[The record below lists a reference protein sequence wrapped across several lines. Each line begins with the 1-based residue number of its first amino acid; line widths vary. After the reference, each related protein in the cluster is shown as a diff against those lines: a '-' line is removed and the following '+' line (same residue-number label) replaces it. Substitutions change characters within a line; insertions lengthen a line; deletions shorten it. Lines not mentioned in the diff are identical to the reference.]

1 MIPENESVIVGWSGS
16 GCPFDEVFNGF
27 GIACV
32 GIQTEVEGGDNGFT
46 IETLEAACDGGDIVI
61 GANDADSGATP
72 RITSSSGIGG
82 FVACAG
88 ALIPEDGKIDAIGEL
103 ADRKFH
109 AVDAIFGVLIEI
121 ASGHV
126 NEECPVIFLFLG
138 SGGGSGLLGEV
149 GEELVAVGGGCIFAD
164 DADEVIACGEVGIF
178 EGDGFVVGGP
188 GGGFKEGG
196 GGAASFVEF

>member
-46 IETLEAACDGGDIVI
+46 VETLEAACDGGDIAI
-61 GANDADSGATP
+61 GANDADSGAAP

-88 ALIPEDGKIDAIGEL
+88 ALIPKDGKIDAIGEL
-103 ADRKFH
+103 ANREFH
-109 AVDAIFGVLIEI
+109 TVDAIFGVLIEI

-126 NEECPVIFLFLG
+126 NEECPVVFLFLG
-138 SGGGSGLLGEV
+138 GSSGGRLLGEV
-149 GEELVAVGGGCIFAD
+149 GEELVAVGGGGIFAD
-164 DADEVIACGEVGIF
+164 DADEVIACGQVGIF
-178 EGDGFVVGGP
+178 EGDGFIVGGSS
-188 GGGFKEGG
+188 GGFKEGS
-196 GGAASFVEF
+196 GGAACFVEF